1 MGLTIQFKL
10 VAPPETDEQGA
21 EALVRQLRR
30 RALGFKSRGRVDR
43 IHPLRRDV
51 QSLPWGRE
59 WMERRDPCH
68 PTRCYQADVYPL
80 AGFIFAISVGE
91 DCEPL
96 RVGLCRY
103 PLSVVLGERRVRT
116 QLNGWRL
123 HGFCKT
129 QYASLH
135 GWEHFRRCH
144 TAVIDLLAGARK
156 SGLAVEI
163 EDEGDYWP
171 GRDEAALRRNLDEMN
186 GVVAAAAGALK
197 DMAADSPGP
206 AVESPIFAHPQFEH
220 LEAQGASRG
229 VARLLR
235 RPE

>member
-1 MGLTIQFKL
+1 M
-10 VAPPETDEQGA
+10 
-21 EALVRQLRR
+21 
-30 RALGFKSRGRVDR
+30 
-43 IHPLRRDV
+43 
-51 QSLPWGRE
+51 
-59 WMERRDPCH
+59 
-68 PTRCYQADVYPL
+68 
-80 AGFIFAISVGE
+80 
-91 DCEPL
+91 
-96 RVGLCRY
+96 
-103 PLSVVLGERRVRT
+103 
-116 QLNGWRL
+116 
-123 HGFCKT
+123 
-129 QYASLH
+129 
-135 GWEHFRRCH
+135 
-144 TAVIDLLAGARK
+144 IDLLAGARK
-156 SGLAVEI
+156 SGLTVEI